1 MKRILRSLYGQ
12 QVGTADDYR
21 LMARAGL
28 LVGDWGRQ
36 ISMPDLTKF
45 VVFDD
50 FDGATLLGTWQV
62 AKGTDGA
69 AANFALNGGLS
80 GTVQGTTGAT
90 TTTMAG
96 SGIQIAAHLN
106 LQAQGAAGTAASNNL
121 EFDVKVQTSAIT
133 GLCLFVGFTSQ
144 VAALQMP
151 IQGSGVGNG
160 LTLNNNNAVGFLF
173 DTAMSTPDWWCVG
186 AKAGVAATAIDCGSG
201 PTAAT
206 YDQVHIS
213 IDQLGNANFWR
224 NAGGS
229 ILTQPVQ
236 MPPSGAVTMANAVNP
251 TTPLTPVIAAFS
263 RIAASKN
270 ITADYIL
277 GEMNR
282 I

>member
-1 MKRILRSLYGQ
+1 VKRILRSLYGQ
-12 QVGTADDYR
+12 KLGTADDYTV
-21 LMARAGL
+21 LSEQGFLAG
-28 LVGDWGRQ
+28 VWGRQ
-36 ISMPDLTKF
+36 MAIADLRKF

-80 GTVQGTTGAT
+80 GTIQGTTGAT

-106 LQAQGAAGTAASNNL
+106 LQAQGAAGAAATNDL

-133 GLCLFVGFTSQ
+133 GLCLFVGYTSQ

-151 IQGSGVGNG
+151 IQGAGGGNG
-160 LTLNNNNAVGFLF
+160 FTVNNNNCVGFLY
-173 DTAMSTPDWWCVG
+173 DTNMTTQDWWCVG
-186 AKAGVAATAIDCGSG
+186 AKAGVAANGIDCGSG
-201 PTAAT
+201 PTAAAW
-206 YDQVHIS
+206 DQFHIS

-236 MPPSGAVTMANAVNP
+236 MPPSGSITMANAVNP

-263 RIAASKN
+263 RIAVSKN

-277 GEMNR
+277 GSMDR